1 MPNQNLHIV
10 HALMSAI
17 FNYFLFLRIKILREL
32 KLKNKPL
39 KKCSS
44 QNRSFPWSHEPRD
57 ENQKNQA
64 NAFISLISDLSWK
77 LKFWNW
83 PLLRWPR
90 DWRPWEFPA
99 WTLRSRL
106 LSLWLE
112 AEAGFSHP
120 DRRRKISKEN
130 RRRRGRLLRGWEIDG
145 DDGSLTRDREGEGRE
160 E

>member
-39 KKCSS
+39 KEYSS

-77 LKFWNW
+77 LNFET
-83 PLLRWPR
+83 
-90 DWRPWEFPA
+90 D
-99 WTLRSRL
+99 
-106 LSLWLE
+106 LS
-112 AEAGFSHP
+112 FV
-120 DRRRKISKEN
+120 DQ
-130 RRRRGRLLRGWEIDG
+130 EIDALENFLLG
-145 DDGSLTRDREGEGRE
+145 LCDHGR
-160 E
+160 